1 MSNPRELRYDEGR
14 ESRTVAQGDK
24 LQARAKFWEEKLLK
38 ITPHSIHWPK

>member
-1 MSNPRELRYDEGR
+1 MSNPRELRYEGR

-24 LQARAKFWEEKLLK
+24 LQARAKFGEEKLLK